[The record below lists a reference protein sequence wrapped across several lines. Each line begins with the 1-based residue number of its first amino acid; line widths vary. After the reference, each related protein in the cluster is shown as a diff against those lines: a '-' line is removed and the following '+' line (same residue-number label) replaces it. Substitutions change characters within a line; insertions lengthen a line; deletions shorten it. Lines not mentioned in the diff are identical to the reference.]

1 MFSLVL
7 IIHNKNVEF
16 QLVKFYKLIK
26 KYYLDLIM
34 LFEWLLPMLQLLPMK
49 TGHVNSRIEA

>member
-34 LFEWLLPMLQLLPMK
+34 LFEWLLPMK
-49 TGHVNSRIEA
+49 TGHVNSRIEAKLV